1 MSWALA
7 AVCARETNMRIVFIG
22 PPGVG
27 KGTQSLR
34 LVEFLNIPHLSTGD
48 MLRQALQEK
57 SDLGL
62 LSQQYMAQGKLV
74 PDPIILQLVGRR
86 LDQDDCQD
94 GCLLDGFPR
103 TLGQAQAFDEFL
115 QRRGTP
121 LTAALELKADP
132 EELVKRLVGRG
143 RDDDRPAIIRERL
156 DQYARQTAPLSDY
169 YARQRRLFEIDGSG
183 TPEEVFGRIKAVIDQ
198 IKKKDTSVSFMEAG
212 LERKSKP

>member
-1 MSWALA
+1 
-7 AVCARETNMRIVFIG
+7 MRIVFIG

-34 LVEFLNIPHLSTGD
+34 LVKFLNVPHLSTGD
-48 MLRQALQEK
+48 MLRQACEEQ

-74 PDPIILQLVGRR
+74 PDPIILQLVGKR

-103 TLGQAQAFDEFL
+103 TLGQAQALDEFL

-132 EELVKRLVGRG
+132 EELVRRLAGRG
-143 RDDDRPAIIRERL
+143 RDDDRPEVVRERL
-156 DQYARQTAPLSDY
+156 QQYAGQTVPLSDY
-169 YARQRRLFEIDGSG
+169 YARQGRLFEIDGSG
-183 TPEEVFGRIKAVIDQ
+183 TPDDVFGRIKTVVNQ
-198 IKKKDTSVSFMEAG
+198 LKKKG
-212 LERKSKP
+212 HERIAH